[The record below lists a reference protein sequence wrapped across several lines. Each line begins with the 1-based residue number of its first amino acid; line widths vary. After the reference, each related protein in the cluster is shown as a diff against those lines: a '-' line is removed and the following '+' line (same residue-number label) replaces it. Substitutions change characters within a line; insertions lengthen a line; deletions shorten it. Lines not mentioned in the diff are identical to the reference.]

1 MIQITAR
8 TVCLIMTYGN
18 LIKNKLQD
26 IFCDRFD
33 KLTLKSNLTDDQ
45 MECMQFGICS
55 FITKKLEEIPYFH
68 Y

>member
-1 MIQITAR
+1 
-8 TVCLIMTYGN
+8 MTYGN

-45 MECMQFGICS
+45 MECMQLGICNYAPRQV
-55 FITKKLEEIPYFH
+55 EEVPFSH
-68 Y
+68 